1 MTLME
6 FSESFCTKKC
16 SATSH
21 CNQPPQRHPKLYFGR
36 GTLHS
41 KCSKLNLWN
50 MFFWKINQDKE
61 NYGEGRAALQSLV
74 HDYKEAYHALSKE
87 EQEDLLKEFLS
98 RLRLLVSML
107 KVNDITQTLNTV
119 ENEVSRFIKIYILH
133 SLKCCTG
140 TKSILF
146 TTCGSTDL
154 PLWGITFTTKGV
166 QNFIGPVMGID
177 NQDFMSKM
185 EGFTIQGMKLASDT
199 RTLICWLIYIELLV
213 QHYQVVITGWP
224 DSIKFTNLSNVSS
237 ALPDLKMLERHLVWG
252 ATKWVT
258 IDDNELGRLY
268 LEHDEQLNSG
278 NIIDHHRHTRSDKGR
293 KRKQPAV
300 SQKKNT
306 NRNKTHKNAEFIE
319 SNQSATAPLADMSGP
334 STTYSPY

>member
-1 MTLME
+1 
-6 FSESFCTKKC
+6 
-16 SATSH
+16 
-21 CNQPPQRHPKLYFGR
+21 
-36 GTLHS
+36 
-41 KCSKLNLWN
+41 
-50 MFFWKINQDKE
+50 
-61 NYGEGRAALQSLV
+61 V
-74 HDYKEAYHALSKE
+74 
-87 EQEDLLKEFLS
+87 
-98 RLRLLVSML
+98 
-107 KVNDITQTLNTV
+107 
-119 ENEVSRFIKIYILH
+119 
-133 SLKCCTG
+133 
-140 TKSILF
+140 
-146 TTCGSTDL
+146 
-154 PLWGITFTTKGV
+154 
-166 QNFIGPVMGID
+166 
-177 NQDFMSKM
+177 
-185 EGFTIQGMKLASDT
+185 
-199 RTLICWLIYIELLV
+199 V

-319 SNQSATAPLADMSGP
+319 SSDDEGEPDEDPAAANTSSSADQSATAPLADMSGP